1 MFIASLVRAKGTFV
15 ATIEPERSVAELLVS
30 LGRHNVG
37 ALVVSADGE
46 HIDGVVSERDV
57 ARHLALEGAL
67 VLERPVSVIMTRDV
81 RTCSPHDRLE
91 DLMLTMTRERIRHVP
106 VVDEGRLVGIV
117 SIGDVVK
124 SRLDELQ
131 GERDD
136 LIHYISH

>member
-1 MFIASLVRAKGTFV
+1 MFIASLIRAKGTYV
-15 ATIEPERSVAELLVS
+15 ATIEPERTVAELLLS
-30 LGRHNVG
+30 LDRHNVG

-57 ARHLALEGAL
+57 ARHLAREGAS
-67 VLERPVSVIMTRDV
+67 VLQRPVSVIMTRDV

-91 DLMLTMTRERIRHVP
+91 DLMRTMTRERIRHVP
-106 VVDEGRLVGIV
+106 VVDEQRLVGIV

-124 SRLDELQ
+124 SRVDELQ

>member
-1 MFIASLVRAKGTFV
+1 MFIESLVRAKGTFV
-15 ATIEPERSVAELLVS
+15 ATIEPERTVAELLVD

-46 HIDGVVSERDV
+46 HIEGVVSERDV
-57 ARHLALEGAL
+57 ARHLAREGAL

-81 RTCSPHDRLE
+81 RTCSLHDRLE

-106 VVDEGRLVGIV
+106 VVDGGRLVGIV

>member
-1 MFIASLVRAKGTFV
+1 MLIASLVRAKGTFV

-67 VLERPVSVIMTRDV
+67 VLERPVSVIMTQDV
-81 RTCSPHDRLE
+81 RTCSLHDRLE

-106 VVDEGRLVGIV
+106 VVDGGRLVGIV